1 MVMTSKASSSSGV
14 RRPCATEDSLAVAGG
29 IIAIGSELLLDGYPE
44 TNSLFL
50 AEGLATCGIRVR
62 WKMVVGDSLPEI
74 TEALRAAV
82 RYAEVIVVTGGLG
95 STIDDC
101 TREAVARVTG
111 CPLRKRPHLVEVLAA
126 RYGLPSRPLTAAVF
140 RQAQVPQGA
149 RVLEN
154 PAGSAPGFVMT
165 WKGRLLIVLPGV
177 PREARMMFEE
187 RVAPLLRARYKN
199 TEVLERH
206 AFHTFGLPELD
217 IQECLHDVIAQSPDI
232 RFAFLPSP
240 LGVSVLL
247 TRWSADHE
255 IRGHR
260 GRSSGSAAQKAKNED
275 GPMERVV
282 RAVRSRL
289 GDAIYAEGSRT
300 MEEVV
305 GLELVSRSLTLAVA
319 ESCTGGLIGHRLTD
333 VPGSSRYVDRVLVT
347 YSNRAKCELLGVSDQ
362 LLKQYGAV
370 SAQVAEAMAKGIR
383 ERSRSDV
390 GLSVTGI
397 AGPGGGSSKKP
408 VGLVFVGVD
417 GIRGCVIREFRFSG
431 DRQTVKL
438 RASQGALD
446 HLRRYLLS

>member
-1 MVMTSKASSSSGV
+1 MDSEKPLLRDA
-14 RRPCATEDSLAVAGG
+14 RQRCAPKGAYTVTGG
-29 IIAIGSELLLDGYPE
+29 IIAVGSELLLGGYPE
-44 TNSLFL
+44 TNSVFL
-50 AEGLATCGIRVR
+50 AEGLATCGVRVR
-62 WKMVVGDSLPEI
+62 WKMVVGDGIPEI
-74 TEALRAAV
+74 TEALRTAV
-82 RYAEVIVVTGGLG
+82 RSAEVIVVTGGLG

-111 CPLRKRPHLVEVLAA
+111 CPLRKRLPLVKALAA
-126 RYGLPSRPLTAAVF
+126 RYGLSPRSSTAAVF
-140 RQAQVPQGA
+140 RQGWVPQGA
-149 RVLEN
+149 KVLEN

-247 TRWSADHE
+247 TRWKTDHDRRE
-255 IRGHR
+255 HR

-275 GPMERVV
+275 GSMERAV

-289 GDAIYAEGSRT
+289 GDAIYAEGSHT

-370 SAQVAEAMAKGIR
+370 SAQAAEAMAKGVR